1 MMLMKIIIFTII
13 FFAAYKIVNRIDHSI
28 FITLLTYFILNCFE
42 QYREDFTT
50 DVFKINFSNSA
61 PLILSDG
68 IYGDNNR
75 EIPDRLISN
84 IKNMISLTVDDR
96 YIVILTKNNF
106 QSNILRG
113 TLYIQNEYQNPFENV
128 KKIEVQRQF

>member
-1 MMLMKIIIFTII
+1 MLIKIIIFIII
-13 FFAAYKIVNRIDHSI
+13 FFAAFKIVNRIDHSI

-68 IYGDNNR
+68 IYGDDNR

-84 IKNMISLTVDDR
+84 MKNMISLTVDDR

-106 QSNILRG
+106 QSKVLRG
-113 TLYIQNEYQNPFENV
+113 TLYIQNENPFENV